1 MGFVLRR
8 DLLLATDNARA
19 RLESLP
25 GSSLCVFTQHVP
37 VVGSGP
43 PPIKLRKI
51 VDLAPITIT
60 DQTPMETVVDM
71 FRKLGL
77 RQTLVTHNGRLLGI
91 ITKKDVLRLI
101 SCIFYYLFYMS
112 NLPGISNTWTM
123 TILKLFSSTETCRQ
137 FWEHLAL
144 VFCGGMSW
152 HVFRSVWDAF

>member
-91 ITKKDVLRLI
+91 ITKKDVLR
-101 SCIFYYLFYMS
+101 YLS
-112 NLPGISNTWTM
+112 RP
-123 TILKLFSSTETCRQ
+123 
-137 FWEHLAL
+137 A
-144 VFCGGMSW
+144 
-152 HVFRSVWDAF
+152 